1 MTDPSTTSMR
11 DAFLK
16 RIYEL
21 AKKDR
26 DVVIVSADFGAPA
39 LDSFRK
45 DLASQFVN
53 VGIAEHNMIA
63 VASGLALEGK
73 KPYAFAIAP
82 FATSRCH
89 EFTKVD
95 LSLMKIPVKILGV
108 GAGFSYDDSGPTH
121 HTTED
126 ISIMR
131 ALPNLEILCPADSIA
146 AAKFADISYNSNKPM
161 YIRLDRKVLP
171 QIYNESENFEDGFK
185 EIKKGDDICIISTG
199 NMVHIALEVN
209 KILEGEGKKIGV
221 IDLYR
226 LKPVSPDLKKVL
238 SNYKTII
245 SLEEHILDGGLGS
258 IISEIITDNDIKV
271 RLKRIGLTKYVY
283 AYGGRENIQK
293 ICGIDADSVVNQI
306 SLLI

>member
-1 MTDPSTTSMR
+1 MINANQTSMR
-11 DAFLK
+11 DAFLTRLYQLGK
-16 RIYEL
+16 Q
-21 AKKDR
+21 DR
-26 DVVIVSADFGAPA
+26 NVVIVSADFGAPA
-39 LDSFRK
+39 LDIIRL

-53 VGIAEHNMIA
+53 VGIAEQNMIA
-63 VASGLALEGK
+63 IASGLALEGK

-95 LSLMKIPVKILGV
+95 LSLMKIPVRILGV

-126 ISIMR
+126 IAIMR

-146 AAKFADISYNSNKPM
+146 SAKFADISYNSDKPM
-161 YIRLDRKVLP
+161 YIRLDRKILP
-171 QIYNESENFEDGFK
+171 QIYNESESFQEGFK
-185 EIKKGDDICIISTG
+185 EIKKGEEICIIATG
-199 NMVHIALEVN
+199 NTVHIALEVN
-209 KILEGEGKKIGV
+209 RRLESEGKKIGV

-226 LKPVSPDLKKVL
+226 LKPVSPDLKKLL
-238 SNYKTII
+238 SNYKMII

-258 IISEIITDNDIKV
+258 IISEIITDSNLKV
-271 RLKRIGLTKYVY
+271 NLKRIGLTKYIY

-293 ICGIDADSVVNQI
+293 ICAIDADSVIKCIKN
-306 SLLI
+306 L